1 VRLIRAIPPV
11 FPGELRYYITD
22 DRLVSFIT
30 IIRQIQGINFQKINA
45 KLTYFEQPDEYDRQ
59 FLELFFGKKATNLA
73 IARAHQIRKDLKN
86 KSNNRAEIRR
96 IKQVIKTFDDYIYK
110 LTIELVKNYGSYLKS
125 NELLTDLTI
134 SFPNIYSS

>member
-86 KSNNRAEIRR
+86 KSNNRAEIWR